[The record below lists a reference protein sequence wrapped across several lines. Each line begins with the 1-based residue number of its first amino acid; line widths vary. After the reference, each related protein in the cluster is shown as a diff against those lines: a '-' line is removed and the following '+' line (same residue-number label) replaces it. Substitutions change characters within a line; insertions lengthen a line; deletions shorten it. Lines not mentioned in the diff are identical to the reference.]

1 MTRFILTV
9 LVLLLSCLT
18 PLRDANSRAP
28 KSQQAYNPVPT
39 KFQEVFAYVS
49 QHGCQGDPN
58 LEDCAEQ
65 VLNSCNTLQ
74 RELEGTSSGSLS
86 HKINGMTNLSAE
98 LIGWWCLAEQALLKY
113 LNYQN
118 DPAFSSMQKQALA
131 LSKGGAGMKAL
142 NIASPGA
149 CTANGTANPFCGF
162 PSTGPSEE
170 YLSRD
175 EGGST
180 PKNGI
185 GQEMQQNAMKAF
197 AEKCLKIDPI
207 KLYGG
212 ASDEAPAPKEP
223 KKEAKEA
230 NESSPPEPGNKE
242 KESTKDK
249 DKNSQGGHSDNN
261 QGATDPGGQGNN
273 IPAGPPA
280 VSSSDN
286 PNGLSAGSNG
296 KGGGYVL
303 YDTGEWQFHGFGGKD
318 PNDPNKYGGGGG
330 VYHKI
335 DGNFS
340 IGGVHWGSV
349 SKNGAIEASIGVGGS
364 FTPSPDANDAAWC
377 EEQVAAYV
385 RGCWQQSN
393 QTILPQA
400 ECSLGA
406 NKKIAQN
413 SDSDIN
419 PDGPFVMSCPCLKKG
434 KAGEVFSGSGSNKL
448 DASNK
453 SNCPTCCSGGTLK
466 PVDLPPSGGGQAKC
480 DCSQCKPSAPNKN
493 EICAAGKVGEPIYS
507 KLCGNIDPTPM
518 QTPQKNTIP
527 FQPMPDRAP

>member
-1 MTRFILTV
+1 MTRILLTV
-9 LVLLLSCLT
+9 AVLFLSCFV
-18 PLRDANSRAP
+18 PLGDANGRSP
-28 KSQQAYNPVPT
+28 KSQKAYNPAPS
-39 KFQEVFAYVS
+39 KFQEVFTYVS
-49 QHGCQGDPN
+49 QHGCQEAPD
-58 LEDCAEQ
+58 LEACAEQ

-74 RELEGTSSGSLS
+74 RESETSSGSLS
-86 HKINGMTNLSAE
+86 HKINDMTNLSAE

-113 LNYQN
+113 LNYQD

-131 LSKGGAGMKAL
+131 LSKGGVGMKAM

-175 EGGST
+175 EGGAT

-185 GQEMQQNAMKAF
+185 GQEMQQNAIKAF

-212 ASDEAPAPKEP
+212 ASDETPAPKEP

-230 NESSPPEPGNKE
+230 DESPPPEPGNKE
-242 KESTKDK
+242 KEAAKDK

-261 QGATDPGGQGNN
+261 TPFVPPTMSSNENANN
-273 IPAGPPA
+273 
-280 VSSSDN
+280 
-286 PNGLSAGSNG
+286 LSAGSNG

-330 VYHKI
+330 VYHKM

-340 IGGVHWGSV
+340 IGGVHRGSV
-349 SKNGAIEASIGVGGS
+349 SKNGAIEVIFGVGGS
-364 FTPSPDANDAAWC
+364 FTPSPDANDTSWC
-377 EEQVAAYV
+377 GEQVAAYV
-385 RGCWQQSN
+385 GGCWQQSN
-393 QTILPQA
+393 QTVLPQA

-419 PDGPFVMSCPCLKKG
+419 PDGPFVMSCPCLKNSPGKG
-434 KAGEVFSGSGSNKL
+434 EGGY
-448 DASNK
+448 
-453 SNCPTCCSGGTLK
+453 CPTCCAVGNLK
-466 PVDLPPSGGGQAKC
+466 PVDLPPSGGGQAQC
-480 DCSQCKPSAPNKN
+480 DCSQCKPNASKN
-493 EICAAGKVGEPIYS
+493 EICAAGKLGEPIFS

-518 QTPQKNTIP
+518 QTPQKKTIP
-527 FQPMPDRAP
+527 SQAMPDRAPTERGHSP